1 VIENGIK
8 AASDLG
14 YEVNLFFVLGA
25 PGEREIDLRKSIEVA
40 KKYAVADIAFYHLI
54 PFPGTELYD
63 WVEKHGRFR
72 FRAPEFLN
80 TASHWL
86 NEPLFT
92 TEEMGVEKRKEL
104 YALANDEG
112 KKHVENNMGRLMAKR
127 ICRKRGLPFALVF
140 PVLILIRNK
149 FVIKCMKNT
158 FIWQR
163 SKVMLGFEK

>member
-1 VIENGIK
+1 VPDVEK
-8 AASDLG
+8 PFSDEAS
-14 YEVNLFFVLGA
+14 
-25 PGEREIDLRKSIEVA
+25 
-40 KKYAVADIAFYHLI
+40 
-54 PFPGTELYD
+54 LYD

-72 FRAPEFLN
+72 FRAPAFLN

-92 TEEMGVEKRKEL
+92 TEEMDVEKRKEL
-104 YALANDEG
+104 YSLANDEG
-112 KKHVENNMGRLMAKR
+112 KKHVENNMSRLMAKR

-140 PVLILIRNK
+140 PVLVLIRNK